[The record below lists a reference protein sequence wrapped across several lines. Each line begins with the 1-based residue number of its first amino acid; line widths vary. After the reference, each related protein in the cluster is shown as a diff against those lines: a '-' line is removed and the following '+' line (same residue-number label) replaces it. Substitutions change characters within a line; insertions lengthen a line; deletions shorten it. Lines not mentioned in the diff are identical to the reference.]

1 MFRGKVVVVGAGSV
15 GSTTAY
21 TLLLGGL
28 FQEIVLIDIRREK
41 AEGDA
46 LDMAHGVSLVKPV
59 TVYAGDYPDCKDAD
73 IVITD
78 GNPFESMTN
87 VEMVFIDGKAI

>member
-1 MFRGKVVVVGAGSV
+1 MK
-15 GSTTAY
+15 
-21 TLLLGGL
+21 
-28 FQEIVLIDIRREK
+28 IVLTDCSTVVSNGDIDLSVLERFGEVIYYPETAPELT
-41 AEGDA
+41 AERI
-46 LDMAHGVSLVKPV
+46 
-59 TVYAGDYPDCKDAD
+59 KDAD